1 MRISAKADYAVRALL
16 EISCRASPG
25 TPVTSDEVAAA
36 QQIPRTF
43 LLAILADLR
52 RAGLVRSLRGQAGGW
67 QLARPAGQ
75 ITLAEV
81 IRAVDGPLASVQG
94 MRPEALDY
102 HGCASGLQL
111 VWVAVRD
118 SLREILEDVSLADV
132 AAAQFPEHVLAHT
145 RDPDAWRP
153 H

>member
-1 MRISAKADYAVRALL
+1 ML
-16 EISCRASPG
+16 EIACRA
-25 TPVTSDEVAAA
+25 TADAPVRSDEVAGA
-36 QQIPRTF
+36 QDIPRTF

-52 RAGLVRSLRGQAGGW
+52 RADLVRSVRGQAGGW
-67 QLARPAGQ
+67 QLARPPTD

-94 MRPEALDY
+94 VRPEGVHY
-102 HGCASGLQL
+102 RGCAIGLRL

-118 SLREILEDVSLADV
+118 SLRGVLEHVTLADV
-132 AAAQFPEHVLAHT
+132 AMEHIPEGVLAHT